1 MQMKT
6 NKKWIEEGGKV
17 TWNEGA
23 WVLSPVACGGGG
35 GGWESR

>member
-6 NKKWIEEGGKV
+6 NKKIDRGGGKV

-23 WVLSPVACGGGG
+23 WLLSPVACGGGG
-35 GGWESR
+35 GWELR